1 MEFPL
6 STADLIHATG
16 SALYGTTYQREFA
29 AALGINRRT
38 LSRWTAGSAE
48 PRPTVWTDILQLVED
63 RYHELAPLIEAIDER
78 VEEAK

>member
-1 MEFPL
+1 M

-16 SALYGTTYQREFA
+16 SALFGATYQREFA

-48 PRPTVWTDILQLVED
+48 PRPTVWADVLRLVED
-63 RYHELAPLIEAIDER
+63 RQRELAQLIEAIDER
-78 VEEAK
+78 VEGAR

>member
-1 MEFPL
+1 M

-16 SALYGTTYQREFA
+16 CALFGATYQREFA

-48 PRPTVWTDILQLVED
+48 PRPTVWADMLRLVED
-63 RYHELAPLIEAIDER
+63 RLRELARLIEALDER
-78 VEEAK
+78 VEDAR